1 MFGIFKKTSELEK
14 LQKQY
19 EKLMADW
26 HKLSTTNRAE
36 SDKKY
41 SYLDEFKILKTLGA
55 GYHAKYK
62 LSYLE

>member
-1 MFGIFKKTSELEK
+1 MFGIFKKTSELDK

-26 HKLSTTNRAE
+26 HKLSTTNRSE

-41 SYLDEFKILKTLGA
+41 AEAQKIIEQIEILKQN
-55 GYHAKYK
+55 
-62 LSYLE
+62 

>member
-1 MFGIFKKTSELEK
+1 MFGLFKKTSEIDK

-26 HKLSTTNRAE
+26 HRLSTTNRAE

-41 SYLDEFKILKTLGA
+41 REAEEVLKKIES
-55 GYHAKYK
+55 
-62 LSYLE
+62 LS

>member
-1 MFGIFKKTSELEK
+1 MFGIFKKTSELDK

-36 SDKKY
+36 SDKRYAEAQKV
-41 SYLDEFKILKTLGA
+41 LDKIEAIKSA
-55 GYHAKYK
+55 
-62 LSYLE
+62 S

>member
-1 MFGIFKKTSELEK
+1 MFGLFKKTSELEK

-26 HKLSTTNRAE
+26 HRLSTTNRSE

-41 SYLDEFKILKTLGA
+41 AEAQKV
-55 GYHAKYK
+55 
-62 LSYLE
+62 LERIEAIQN

>member
-1 MFGIFKKTSELEK
+1 MFGIFKKTSELDI

-26 HKLSTTNRAE
+26 HKFSSTNRSE

-41 SYLDEFKILKTLGA
+41 AEAQKIIEQIEILKQD
-55 GYHAKYK
+55 
-62 LSYLE
+62 

>member
-1 MFGIFKKTSELEK
+1 MFGLFKKTSETEK

-19 EKLMADW
+19 EKLMAEW

-41 SYLDEFKILKTLGA
+41 TEAQLIADKINKLK
-55 GYHAKYK
+55 
-62 LSYLE
+62 

>member
-1 MFGIFKKTSELEK
+1 MFGLFKKTSELDK

-26 HKLSTTNRAE
+26 HRLSTTNRAE

-41 SYLDEFKILKTLGA
+41 AEAQQILDKIEAIKG
-55 GYHAKYK
+55 
-62 LSYLE
+62 